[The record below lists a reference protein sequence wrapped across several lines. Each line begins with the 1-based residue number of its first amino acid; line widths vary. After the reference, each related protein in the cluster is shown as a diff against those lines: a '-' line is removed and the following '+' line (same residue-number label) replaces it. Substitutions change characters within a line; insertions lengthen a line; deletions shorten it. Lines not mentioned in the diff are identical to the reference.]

1 MGTWGSAL
9 LHLSMN
15 RIAWCDNLVPN
26 VYGTEVYLTCSL
38 NDAQDVIIF
47 QVKPKFSHPMFQFF
61 KLGLGEP

>member
-1 MGTWGSAL
+1 VPGSI
-9 LHLSMN
+9 LSEADVS

-47 QVKPKFSHPMFQFF
+47 QVGNLLMGWKVFLSKCR
-61 KLGLGEP
+61 KTWL